1 MWSPLAPQP
10 PPLQPTASGFLAAG
24 FVSPPAAHA
33 TMDGPTP
40 SAYTCSLPPTAPQ
53 CRVPADGSPGADSCC
68 EEAGSPGAPTAEDV
82 CMQSPISNSPL
93 LDRLSTGGDRTGVE
107 KGAVA
112 RARASLWGEPAA
124 AEAEAPPPCALSE
137 MEDEVPPMSPHVTM
151 RSPQRRQRMVQTFEA
166 EPAAAPPTAP
176 AAKPPLRKGMS
187 GFQMAGFLSPAE
199 AEAKAAAMAAAEADA
214 AAEAE
219 SKVALEAES
228 KEMAAAFWAA
238 HADQE
243 AAAAVSRRWA
253 VAGAVVVAGASVAAL
268 VAARPDDARRAAA
281 AVVVAGAHA
290 HGAIARVLARV
301 PALR

>member
-1 MWSPLAPQP
+1 
-10 PPLQPTASGFLAAG
+10 
-24 FVSPPAAHA
+24 
-33 TMDGPTP
+33 
-40 SAYTCSLPPTAPQ
+40 
-53 CRVPADGSPGADSCC
+53 
-68 EEAGSPGAPTAEDV
+68 
-82 CMQSPISNSPL
+82 
-93 LDRLSTGGDRTGVE
+93 
-107 KGAVA
+107 
-112 RARASLWGEPAA
+112 
-124 AEAEAPPPCALSE
+124 
-137 MEDEVPPMSPHVTM
+137 MSPHVTM

-176 AAKPPLRKGMS
+176 PAKPPLRKGMS

-290 HGAIARVLARV
+290 HRAVAGVLRARAARCAERARGIGAGKRENAGAARSRAPGSDIRGLWGRLAPR
-301 PALR
+301 A

>member
-1 MWSPLAPQP
+1 
-10 PPLQPTASGFLAAG
+10 
-24 FVSPPAAHA
+24 
-33 TMDGPTP
+33 
-40 SAYTCSLPPTAPQ
+40 
-53 CRVPADGSPGADSCC
+53 
-68 EEAGSPGAPTAEDV
+68 
-82 CMQSPISNSPL
+82 
-93 LDRLSTGGDRTGVE
+93 
-107 KGAVA
+107 
-112 RARASLWGEPAA
+112 
-124 AEAEAPPPCALSE
+124 
-137 MEDEVPPMSPHVTM
+137 MSPHVTM

-166 EPAAAPPTAP
+166 EPAGAADG
-176 AAKPPLRKGMS
+176 AARRPPLRKGMS

-238 HADQE
+238 HADEE

-290 HGAIARVLARV
+290 HRAVAGVLARV
-301 PALR
+301 RAALSARGGGSEGRGSNAGAARSRAPGSKIRGLWGRLAPRALR